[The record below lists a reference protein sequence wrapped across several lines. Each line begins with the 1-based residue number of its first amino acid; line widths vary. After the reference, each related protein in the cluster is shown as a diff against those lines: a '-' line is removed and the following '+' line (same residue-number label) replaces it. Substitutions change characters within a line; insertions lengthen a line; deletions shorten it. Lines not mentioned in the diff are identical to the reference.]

1 MKPTRTHVRP
11 AMALM
16 AVALAL
22 TTARGAKAEE
32 AEQPA
37 PFKLTTGVYRLSG
50 GGAPSGQA
58 LDVNLRHTSDL
69 GNVWI
74 GWFRS
79 PVLQFTQTRV
89 GWDRTFAS
97 GPVRVMPSVQAATGG
112 YWAASFTAETGSTW
126 FAGAGIGRS
135 NLRPSVALN
144 FDPGEAWALS
154 GGYRWED
161 NSSVALQLIRDNR
174 ENPDQRHLHLIWR
187 QTIEGGERLTVDLL
201 AKQGLVAGENIRR
214 VGFTMGYDW
223 RRHFVRIAWDPNTS
237 FTPQDML
244 RVSAGVRF

>member
-1 MKPTRTHVRP
+1 MTLLT
-11 AMALM
+11 AALLFM
-16 AVALAL
+16 TSHIAN
-22 TTARGAKAEE
+22 AEE
-32 AEQPA
+32 AAPPT
-37 PFKLTTGVYRLSG
+37 PFKLTTGVYQLSG
-50 GGAPSGQA
+50 GGVAPGQA

-79 PVLQFTQTRV
+79 PLLQFTQTRL
-89 GWDRTFAS
+89 GWDRTFAI
-97 GPVRVMPSVQAATGG
+97 GPVRVMPSLQAASGG
-112 YWAASFTAETGSTW
+112 YWGGSLAVETGSTW

-144 FDPGEAWALS
+144 FDPGEAWTLS

-187 QTIEGGERLTVDLL
+187 QAIDGGERLAVDLL
-201 AKQGLVAGENIRR
+201 VKQGLVAGEPIRR
-214 VGFTMGYDW
+214 LGLTVGYDW
-223 RRHFVRIAWDPNTS
+223 RRHFVRIAWDPKVN

-244 RVSAGVRF
+244 RLSAGVRF